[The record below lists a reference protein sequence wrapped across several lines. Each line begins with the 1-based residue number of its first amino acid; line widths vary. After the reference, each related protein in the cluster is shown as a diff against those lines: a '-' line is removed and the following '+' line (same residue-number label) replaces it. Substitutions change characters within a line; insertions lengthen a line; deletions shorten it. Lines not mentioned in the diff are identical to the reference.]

1 MTSSALP
8 PHAGAIASE
17 RPAWRTLA
25 AVAAVVVAAHVALL
39 GWVSGSMQR
48 PAATMEQFVTR
59 TIVIA
64 PPAPPPAPLAVEAP
78 KPPPAPAKAAPP
90 PPKPK
95 PRPRPAPPAV
105 ASPDPTP
112 AAAPAEASDPAP
124 ASADAGSGD
133 AASTAPAGSG
143 DSTPA
148 SAPAAGGAAPTAAS
162 GTADSPA
169 AFKVPGSVRLK
180 FAASGQMG
188 ASPMNLFGELEW
200 KQDGQ
205 AYDAR
210 LSLGALFVTL
220 RSQRSQGVI
229 GPGGIEPSRFS
240 DTRKTEVASHFVR
253 DKGQVVFSNNAPPV
267 PLMPGAQDRLSVML
281 QLGALLAGDP
291 ARYPTDGA
299 IAVQTVG
306 PRDADIWIFKIG
318 EEETLRLPAGE
329 FVARKLTR
337 TPRRPYDDTVELWL
351 APALGYLPVRFKW
364 TQANGDFADMRLRE
378 QLPAGGPN

>member
-1 MTSSALP
+1 M
-8 PHAGAIASE
+8 
-17 RPAWRTLA
+17 
-25 AVAAVVVAAHVALL
+25 
-39 GWVSGSMQR
+39 
-48 PAATMEQFVTR
+48 
-59 TIVIA
+59 
-64 PPAPPPAPLAVEAP
+64 
-78 KPPPAPAKAAPP
+78 
-90 PPKPK
+90 
-95 PRPRPAPPAV
+95 
-105 ASPDPTP
+105 
-112 AAAPAEASDPAP
+112 
-124 ASADAGSGD
+124 
-133 AASTAPAGSG
+133 
-143 DSTPA
+143 
-148 SAPAAGGAAPTAAS
+148 AAS

-169 AFKVPGSVRLK
+169 AFKVPGSVHLK

-188 ASPMNLFGELEW
+188 ASPVNLFGELEW

-229 GPGGIEPSRFS
+229 GPDGIEPSRFS

-318 EEETLRLPAGE
+318 EEETLQMPAGE